1 LRDLTLYNTSMTLA
15 PAKDLSSRA
24 LAAVQQ
30 VASLRQTAK
39 GWPAEHS
46 NKVALLAVKSWQA
59 QRLATTYADLLGNPR
74 YVDAANFFLNDLY
87 GAHDLSVRDDEVKRM
102 LPSLVKLL
110 PNSAL
115 RTVVEALEMDALSE
129 QLDHDLANVLQTYS
143 PNLTGMEAEMAQ
155 AYAHCYR
162 NMPSLDRRAA
172 QIAMVAKIGHSLD
185 KLVRQ
190 PMLGG
195 LLAAMSGP
203 AKIAGL
209 SSVYDF
215 LWRGFS
221 AFKKMKGAKEFLEMI
236 EAREIAEH
244 KRLLA

>member
-1 LRDLTLYNTSMTLA
+1 MTLA

-39 GWPAEHS
+39 GWHAEHS

-59 QRLATTYADLLGNPR
+59 KRLATTYADLLDNSR

-87 GAHDLSVRDDEVKRM
+87 GAHDLSARDDEVKRM

-129 QLDHDLANVLQTYS
+129 QLDHDLAVELLAHTSGAINTES
-143 PNLTGMEAEMAQ
+143 EMGS

-162 NMPSLDRRAA
+162 NMPNLQRRTE
-172 QIAMVAKIGHSLD
+172 QITMVSRIGHSLD

-195 LLAAMSGP
+195 LLSAMAGP

-221 AFKKMKGAKEFLEMI
+221 AFKKMKGAKEFLEII
-236 EAREIAEH
+236 ETREIAED
-244 KRLLA
+244 KRLRG

>member
-1 LRDLTLYNTSMTLA
+1 MTNVGIPTA
-15 PAKDLSSRA
+15 PTKVLSSRA
-24 LAAVQQ
+24 LAAVQRA
-30 VASLRQTAK
+30 ASLRETAK
-39 GWPAEHS
+39 NWSAEHP
-46 NKVALLAVKSWQA
+46 NRRALIAIKKWQT
-59 QRLATTYADLLGNPR
+59 QRLAATHEDLLRSPR

-87 GAHDLSVRDDEVKRM
+87 GAHDLTLRDNEVKRM

-110 PNSAL
+110 PNAAL

-129 QLDHDLANVLQTYS
+129 QLDHDMAAVLAARTSTMSSGVYDD
-143 PNLTGMEAEMAQ
+143 PAAMAT
-155 AYAHCYR
+155 AYASCYR
-162 NMPSLDRRAA
+162 NMPNVAMRTE
-172 QIAMVAKIGHSLD
+172 QIAMVSKIGKSLD

-209 SSVYDF
+209 SNVYDF

-221 AFKKMKGAKEFLEMI
+221 AFKKMKGAQDFLQTI
-236 EAREIAEH
+236 ESRELAEH
-244 KRLLA
+244 ARLRS

>member
-1 LRDLTLYNTSMTLA
+1 MVDLTLYNGGMTLA

-39 GWPAEHS
+39 SWPAEHPS
-46 NKVALLAVKSWQA
+46 KSALLAIKSWQA
-59 QRLATTYADLLGNPR
+59 KRLATTYADLLGNPR

-87 GAHDLSVRDDEVKRM
+87 GAHDLSARDDEVKRM

-129 QLDHDLANVLQTYS
+129 QLDHDLAVVFQAYAPS
-143 PNLTGMEAEMAQ
+143 FGGVEAEMAQ
-155 AYAHCYR
+155 AYAYCYR
-162 NMPSLDRRAA
+162 TMPNLERRAA
-172 QIAMVAKIGHSLD
+172 QIAMVARIGHSLD

-221 AFKKMKGAKEFLEMI
+221 AFKKMKGAKEFLETI
-236 EAREIAEH
+236 EAREIAED
-244 KRLLA
+244 KRLLG

>member
-1 LRDLTLYNTSMTLA
+1 MKFATNT
-15 PAKDLSSRA
+15 DLSARA
-24 LAAVQQ
+24 MMAVLDA
-30 VASLRQTAK
+30 ASLREATK
-39 GWPAEHS
+39 RLSVHDTRYL
-46 NKVALLAVKSWQA
+46 ALRTLKSWQA
-59 QRLATTYADLLGNPR
+59 ARLAATYADLLQNPR
-74 YVDAANFFLNDLY
+74 YMDAANFFLHDIY
-87 GAHDLSVRDDEVKRM
+87 GAPDLSARDQEIKKM

-129 QLDHDLANVLQTYS
+129 QLDSDLAEE
-143 PNLTGMEAEMAQ
+143 MER
-155 AYAHCYR
+155 AYPRLFENGTPSKEAVRIAYEDCYR
-162 NMPSLDRRAA
+162 TMSSANKRTEQINM
-172 QIAMVAKIGHSLD
+172 VHTIGSSLD

-209 SSVYDF
+209 SNVYDF

-221 AFKKMKGAKEFLEMI
+221 AFKKMKGAQEFLQI
-236 EAREIAEH
+236 VRARESAEDA
-244 KRLLA
+244 RLRATSV

>member
-1 LRDLTLYNTSMTLA
+1 MTLA
-15 PAKDLSSRA
+15 QPKDLSSRA

-30 VASLRQTAK
+30 AASLRETAK
-39 GWPAEHS
+39 NWAVEHPS
-46 NKVALLAVKSWQA
+46 RLALFAVKDWQA
-59 QRLATTYADLLGNPR
+59 QRLAATYKDLLDNPR
-74 YVDAANFFLNDLY
+74 YVDAAKFFLNDLY
-87 GAHDLSVRDDEVKRM
+87 GAHDLSVRDNEVKRM

-129 QLDHDLANVLQTYS
+129 QLDHNLAAELVAYFSNVCVAPTDS
-143 PNLTGMEAEMAQ
+143 VAMAN
-155 AYAHCYR
+155 AYAYCYR
-162 NMPSLDRRAA
+162 NMPNVAMRTE
-172 QIAMVAKIGHSLD
+172 QIAMVSRIGHSLD

-195 LLAAMSGP
+195 LLAAMAGP
-203 AKIAGL
+203 AKMAGL

-221 AFKKMKGAKEFLEMI
+221 AFKKMKGAQEFLQMI
-236 EAREIAEH
+236 ELREFAEDQ
-244 KRLLA
+244 RLRN